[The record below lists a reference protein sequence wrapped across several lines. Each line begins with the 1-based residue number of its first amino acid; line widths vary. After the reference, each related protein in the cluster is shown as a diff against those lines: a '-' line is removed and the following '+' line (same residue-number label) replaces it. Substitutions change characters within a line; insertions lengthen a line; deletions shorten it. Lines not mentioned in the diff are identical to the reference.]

1 MTISID
7 FTDLN
12 NLTKTVT
19 NVYNVLSKNEH
30 SNGNNYIFIL
40 NSKSSVDKNNK
51 HPSKSNNLKLSKG
64 TSSKEMSIEE
74 PSSEENQIK
83 ELKEENANLTN
94 GMY

>member
-19 NVYNVLSKNEH
+19 NVYNVLSKNKH
-30 SNGNNYIFIL
+30 LNGN

>member
-19 NVYNVLSKNEH
+19 NVYNVLSRNEH
-30 SNGNNYIFIL
+30 SNGNN
-40 NSKSSVDKNNK
+40 SKSSADKNNK